1 MLSKKSEQFLNSVR
15 MELMKRGK
23 KDEDI
28 EAVTDELRDHLTQA
42 EKRGKS
48 VESITGGS
56 PDAYIDSIS
65 KEMPFDHSFIKT
77 MIGALFAILAFFTIP
92 RLVAGQFEMS
102 VERLIFYGLL
112 IVILLPLEFW
122 LLMTMLKKY
131 GHTRQGYFAPLLI
144 AFLGFAVIL
153 AGEFYLRANE
163 GASIINLDMHMSLW
177 LGLILLLLFIGFCA
191 MHKAWFYIGVM
202 VYLVLPDL
210 IARILT
216 DQPAGSKEFV
226 NISSSIFLM
235 LSVVALVGA
244 MAFYSRFK
252 KNSH

>member
-23 KDEDI
+23 KNEDI
-28 EAVTDELRDHLTQA
+28 EAVTEELRDHLTQA
-42 EKRGKS
+42 EKRGES

-56 PDAYIDSIS
+56 SDAYINSIS
-65 KEMPFDHSFIKT
+65 KEMPFDSSFIKT
-77 MIGALFAILAFFTIP
+77 IIGALFAILGFFTIP
-92 RLVAGQFEMS
+92 RLVAGQFDMS
-102 VERLIFYGLL
+102 VERIVFYGLL
-112 IVILLPLEFW
+112 IVILLPFEFW
-122 LLMTMLKKY
+122 LLLTMLKKY
-131 GHTRQGYFAPLLI
+131 GHSKQGYFAPLII
-144 AFLGFAVIL
+144 AFLGFAIIL

-163 GASIINLDMHMSLW
+163 GASIINLDIHMSLW
-177 LGLILLLLFIGFCA
+177 IGLILLLLFIGFCV
-191 MHKAWFYIGVM
+191 MYKAWFYIGVM

-210 IARILT
+210 IARIFT
-216 DQPAGSKEFV
+216 DKPAESKEFV

-252 KNSH
+252 KNRS